1 MLMQDKVY
9 IICGLCYIHSQTF
22 TAACTQKSVALKT
35 KFIHESNVY
44 AEMETGETILAFAN
58 NEMLKMSTG
67 IEPLQAVGRT
77 QNTIPPNS
85 P

>member
-1 MLMQDKVY
+1 V
-9 IICGLCYIHSQTF
+9 IIYVENAVKAIEF
-22 TAACTQKSVALKT
+22 YQKAFALKT